1 MALPVY
7 LLFMILV
14 LKLSSVAIAQAKVT
28 VAVNQAAIALSQA
41 SYVQS
46 AAVTADAATVIDLVE
61 EMVGALGSND
71 DVFGLNGS
79 NNALALMANRVPE
92 AEMASRA
99 VAGQLES
106 QDDLLHALGVIG
118 GAEGVTFDSG
128 TTTVMTGD
136 KVVLDARYKVR
147 LWFFG
152 DRSVEMQ
159 AHAESTRWGDAEDS
173 E

>member
-7 LLFMILV
+7 LLFMLLV
-14 LKLSSVAIAQAKVT
+14 LKLSAVAIAQAKVT

-46 AAVTADAATVIDLVE
+46 AAVTSDAATVIDLVE
-61 EMVGALGSND
+61 DLVGALGSND

-79 NNALALMANRVPE
+79 NNALALMANRLPE
-92 AEMASRA
+92 AELASRA

-118 GAEGVTFDSG
+118 GADGVTFDPDTIS
-128 TTTVMTGD
+128 VMSGD
-136 KVVLDARYKVR
+136 KIVLDARYQVR

-152 DRSVEMQ
+152 DRSLDMR
-159 AHAESTRWGDAEDS
+159 AHAESSRWGDAEVS